1 MEWEYFFYEITET
14 EFQNSSLLT
23 EEHISLTAQQE
34 FKQNL
39 KRNYKQHQKEIQMGK
54 AKV

>member
-1 MEWEYFFYEITET
+1 MGILFYEITET
-14 EFQNSSLLT
+14 ESQNSSLLT
-23 EEHISLTAQQE
+23 EEHISLTALQE

-39 KRNYKQHQKEIQMGK
+39 KRNYKQHQKEIKVGK